1 MSAGDAQ
8 RGPGVR
14 YEPDERPPASVA
26 VGCGLQLVVLSL
38 AGTVLIP
45 TMAIRAAGGTDA
57 YLSWAVFWAITAGGA
72 CTALQ
77 AAKLGRVGAG
87 YVLAMGPPVAFI
99 GVSVSALAEGGPA
112 LLATL
117 VAASAFV
124 PIAISMRLAL
134 FRRLLTP
141 TIVGTVNM
149 LVPATVLPVVF
160 SRLTDAPPGAAAMG
174 APVTALAT
182 VVVISGISLKGGA
195 TLRLWAPLVGIVT
208 GSAVAG
214 SLGLYDPARVAAARW
229 IGVPQAA
236 WPGVE
241 LDPGPAFVRLLPA
254 FVFVAVIGA
263 IQTITGAVAVQ
274 RVSWRRPRAVDYR
287 AVEGA
292 VAADG
297 IGKLLSVVAGIMPTQ
312 TIGVS
317 VSTVELTGV
326 AARRVGVAGGG
337 LLIAL
342 AFLPKLL
349 ALILAIPSPVA
360 AAYLTVVLAMTFVRG
375 MTEVVQGGIDHRT
388 GLIAGVAFCVGV
400 GCENDLIFPELLD
413 GLAGGLLAN
422 GMTAGGLVAVF
433 MTLFLEVTAPR
444 RRIESPLDVAA
455 LPRIRE
461 FLAAFAARSGW
472 GEKMVHRLDAAS
484 EETLLTLLGQD
495 EARDTRERR
504 RLLLQARKEGGGAV
518 LEFVA
523 AAGQENLQDRMGL
536 LAARPDDVLMEREV
550 SLRLLRHIASS
561 VRHQQ
566 FHDSDIVTVRV
577 EAPFSNSQAQETVE
591 RRLNRRRARP

>member
-1 MSAGDAQ
+1 MAAGDAQ

-14 YEPDERPPASVA
+14 YEPDERPPAAVA
-26 VGCGLQLVVLSL
+26 LACGLQLLLLGL
-38 AGTVLIP
+38 AGMVLIP
-45 TMAIRAAGGTDA
+45 TMVIQAVGGTDA
-57 YLSWAVFWAITAGGA
+57 YLSWAVFWAVAVSGVCA
-72 CTALQ
+72 ALQ
-77 AAKLGRVGAG
+77 AVRLGRVGAG
-87 YVLAMGPPVAFI
+87 YVLAMGPPAAFI

-112 LLATL
+112 LLAAL
-117 VAASAFV
+117 VVASSFV

-160 SRLTDAPPGAAAMG
+160 GRLTEAPPGAPAMAA
-174 APVTALAT
+174 PLTALAT

-195 TLRLWAPLVGIVT
+195 TLRLWAPLVGVVA

-214 SLGLYDPARVAAARW
+214 PLGLYDPGRVAAAAW
-229 IGVPQAA
+229 TGAPQAA

-241 LDPGPAFVRLLPA
+241 LNLGPAFVQLLPA
-254 FVFVAVIGA
+254 FLFVAAIGA
-263 IQTITGAVAVQ
+263 IQTITGAVAIQ

-297 IGKLLSVVAGIMPTQ
+297 IGKLLAGLAGIMPTQ
-312 TIGVS
+312 TIPVS
-317 VSTVELTGV
+317 VAAVELTGV
-326 AARRVGVAGGG
+326 AARRVGIAAGG

-360 AAYLTVVLAMTFVRG
+360 AAYLTVMLAMIFVRG
-375 MTEVVQGGIDHRT
+375 MTEVVQGGIDHRK
-388 GLIAGVAFCVGV
+388 GLIAGVAFWVGV
-400 GCENDLIFPELLD
+400 GCQNDLIFPELLD
-413 GLAGGLLAN
+413 GLAGGVLAN
-422 GMTAGGLVAVF
+422 GLTAGGIVTIS
-433 MTLFLEVTAPR
+433 MTLFLEATAR
-444 RRIESPLDVAA
+444 RRRLEAALDLAA
-455 LPRIRE
+455 LPQIRE
-461 FLAAFAARSGW
+461 FLATFAAGSGW
-472 GEKMVHRLDAAS
+472 DGKMADRLDAVS

-495 EARDTRERR
+495 DGREARGRR
-504 RLLLQARKEGGGAV
+504 RLLLQARKEAGGAV
-518 LEFVA
+518 LEFI
-523 AAGQENLQDRMGL
+523 AGAGEENLQDRMGL
-536 LAARPDDVLMEREV
+536 LTETPDDMLMEREV
-550 SLRLLRHIASS
+550 SLRLLRHLASS

-577 EAPFSNSQAQETVE
+577 EVPETGPG
-591 RRLNRRRARP
+591 R